1 MENLRISKTKYSLE
15 VNLDAERGMME
26 MSGSSYPENAVDFF
40 QPIFDWLKEY
50 VSEAK
55 INLVMNTRFDYL
67 NTSSIKCVFDILE
80 ILENYSKNG
89 GDVQVNWYYEEDDED
104 ILEMG
109 KEFAED
115 IELPIHFR
123 MYHDYPRHSGDKL

>member
-1 MENLRISKTKYSLE
+1 MDNLRISRTKYTFE
-15 VNLDAERGMME
+15 VNLDAKRGMME

-40 QPIFDWLKEY
+40 QPIFEWLEEY

-55 INLVMNTRFDYL
+55 KKLTMNARFDYL
-67 NTSSIKCVFDILE
+67 DTSSTKCVSDIFE

-89 GDVQVNWYYEEDDED
+89 GDVRVNWYYDEDDGD

-115 IELPIHFR
+115 IELPIHFIVYR
-123 MYHDYPRHSGDKL
+123 EG